1 MCMAR
6 AWHVRGMCMG
16 WVNYG
21 TSAVSLESAVGV
33 LHAHTLSLSAPPF
46 IPSTNPL
53 TFSSRTL
60 VVCAGALVL
69 LVVLLLDF
77 AERLL

>member
-1 MCMAR
+1 
-6 AWHVRGMCMG
+6 MG

-33 LHAHTLSLSAPPF
+33 LHAHTLSLSAPPLYVSSPPLYLF
-46 IPSTNPL
+46 PSTNPL